1 MSLAH
6 RLLAGALLLLCLCPA
21 ARAGQTPGVL
31 DAAGI
36 RTLVAAAA
44 ASGAMTVVNYW
55 ATWCGPCREEIPH
68 LAAVRR
74 DYPESQLYLV
84 GVSLDLDEAA
94 YRALV
99 KAHPFGY
106 PTAWGGERLMDELGV
121 RAIPR
126 TELYGRDGALQKVFD
141 GKLDEAALRRELKAL
156 LGKGGK
162 P

>member
-1 MSLAH
+1 MSLAR
-6 RLLAGALLLLCLCPA
+6 RLIAGVLLLLCLSPA
-21 ARAGQTPGVL
+21 APAGEAPGTV

-36 RTLVAAAA
+36 RRLVAAAA
-44 ASGAMTVVNYW
+44 ASGAVSVVNYW

-74 DYPESQLYLV
+74 DHPESQLYMV

-99 KAHPFGY
+99 KARPFGY
-106 PTAWGGERLMDELGV
+106 PTAWGGERVMDELGV

-126 TELYGRDGALQKVFD
+126 TELYGQDGALKKVFD
-141 GKLDEAALRRELKAL
+141 GQLDEATLRREIKAL